1 MLKRQ
6 LKDRVMGQVE
16 KDTWTIFK
24 SLFCAETYLNKFKIP
39 EAKISAEY
47 LLSNILNCKRQ
58 ELYLNSEM
66 ELSNGKINIFKGLVK
81 RRSKREP
88 IQYIICE
95 EEFRG
100 LIFKVTRDVL
110 IPRPETELLV
120 EEAVSIVK
128 DKEARGKGHGSWT
141 IVDLCTGSG
150 CIAVS
155 AAKEIDNCKVY
166 ATDISEKALIIAK
179 ENAKRHTVE
188 DRITFL
194 QGSFFEP
201 LKDKGLEGKIDII
214 ISNPPYVSKKDMEK
228 LQPEIKEYEPP
239 IALYGGEDGL
249 DSYRTIIP
257 EALTYIK
264 KGGYLILEIGY
275 GQAEGVK
282 ELFAKHPSYGEIE
295 IIKDLSGIERVVKAR
310 HELFKQKQL

>member
-1 MLKRQ
+1 MIAEENIWTVIKSIYWAEAYLKR
-6 LKDRVMGQVE
+6 
-16 KDTWTIFK
+16 
-24 SLFCAETYLNKFKIP
+24 FKIP

-47 LLSNILNCKRQ
+47 LLSFILKCKRQ
-58 ELYLNSEM
+58 ELYLNPDRQLTNIE
-66 ELSNGKINIFKGLVK
+66 INTFKTFIQ

-88 IQYIICE
+88 LQYIIGE

-120 EEAVSIVK
+120 EESVK
-128 DKEARGKGHGSWT
+128 IISTLQPPAPKQLT
-141 IVDLCTGSG
+141 IIDLCTGSG

-155 AAKEIDNCKVY
+155 IAKEIDNCKVY
-166 ATDISEKALIIAK
+166 ATDISEKALAVAR
-179 ENAKRHTVE
+179 ENAKRHSIE

-201 LKDKGLEGKIDII
+201 MKDKGLEGKIDII
-214 ISNPPYVSKKDMEK
+214 LSNPPYVSKKDMGK
-228 LQPEIKEYEPP
+228 LQPEIKEYEPSL
-239 IALYGGEDGL
+239 ALYGGEDGL

-257 EALTYIK
+257 EALNYLK
-264 KGGYLILEIGY
+264 KDGYLLLEIGY

-282 ELFAKHPSYGEIE
+282 ELFAQYPAYGKIE
-295 IIKDLSGIERVVKAR
+295 IINDLSEIERVVKAKFLAR
-310 HELFKQKQL
+310 NNCL

>member
-1 MLKRQ
+1 
-6 LKDRVMGQVE
+6 MGQGG
-16 KDTWTIFK
+16 KDIWTIFK
-24 SLFCAETYLNKFKIP
+24 SLFWAETYLNKFKTP
-39 EAKISAEY
+39 NAKIDAEY
-47 LLSNILNCKRQ
+47 LLAHILNCKRQ
-58 ELYLNSEM
+58 ELYLNSER
-66 ELSNGKINIFKGLVK
+66 ELSNDEINIFKGFVQ

-88 IQYIICE
+88 IQYIIGE

-100 LIFKVTRDVL
+100 FIFKVTRDVL

-120 EEAVSIVK
+120 EEAVKIASGLQPPAP
-128 DKEARGKGHGSWT
+128 EQLT
-141 IVDLCTGSG
+141 IIDLCTGSG

-155 AAKEIDNCKVY
+155 AAKEITESRLY
-166 ATDISEKALIIAK
+166 ATDISEKALAVAR
-179 ENAKRHTVE
+179 ENAKKHCVE
-188 DRITFL
+188 NKITFL

-201 LKDKGLEGKIDII
+201 LKDKGLEGKIDIML
-214 ISNPPYVSKKDMEK
+214 SNPPYVSKKDMEK

-249 DSYRTIIP
+249 DSYGTIIP
-257 EALTYIK
+257 QALPYLK

-282 ELFAKHPSYGEIE
+282 ELFAQHPAYSKIE

-310 HELFKQKQL
+310 HEPFKQKQL